1 MFNNCRFASSSLN
14 YSYFSK
20 KYYNYDT
27 FLLAIG
33 LNVLTFWR
41 LINVLS
47 DGKFVSRFLPDLLD
61 ICNFSRKILYL
72 SRIGVYVHHIWLY
85 FIIIKLRSDIEESPG
100 TKRYSNQSFSIC
112 HWNFNSITAHN
123 YLKISLIFILRYI
136 LTLPQHLMIKILKS
150 LDITH
155 LGPIMHLI
163 ERDVVFVYIIKVPLL
178 WD

>member
-123 YLKISLIFILRYI
+123 YLKIFLIYVLRYI

-178 WD
+178 